1 MSMKGE
7 QMKLVLNSVA
17 RNPLS
22 KILRR
27 MALAIVAIGI
37 AAASTLHAKPNSS
50 KLAAKPEN
58 LVAHIELSGG
68 PVTRMLLVKN
78 KGKQY
83 LLLGLDSS
91 SSVALFDVSKPNE
104 AHIIDIAAGA
114 AGAAATELKIV
125 AGTLTLFGTSN
136 TAAAASSEPREI
148 RVLPGVTAFLQDK
161 THGLIYATNGDG
173 LWIVKTP
180 QRADFDAERDNYKY
194 AETF

>member
-1 MSMKGE
+1 MKF
-7 QMKLVLNSVA
+7 VLNSVA

-58 LVAHIELSGG
+58 LVAHLELSGG
-68 PVTRMLLVKN
+68 PVTRMLLIKN

-91 SSVALFDVSKPNE
+91 SSVALFDVSKPNQ
-104 AHIIDIAAGA
+104 AHTMDIAAGA
-114 AGAAATELKIV
+114 APATELKIV

-136 TAAAASSEPREI
+136 AAAAASSEPREI
-148 RVLPGVTAFLQDK
+148 RVLPGVTAFLKDK

-180 QRADFDAERDNYKY
+180 QRADFDAERDDYKY

>member
-1 MSMKGE
+1 
-7 QMKLVLNSVA
+7 MKLVLNSVA

-37 AAASTLHAKPNSS
+37 AAASTLHAKPNSG

-125 AGTLTLFGTSN
+125 AGTLKLFGTSN

-148 RVLPGVTAFLQDK
+148 RVLPGVTAFLKDK

-180 QRADFDAERDNYKY
+180 QRADFDAERDDYKY